1 MRTQAVSFGA
11 FSTLLQKVRVEIGHV
26 KHGEHED
33 ACTSVK
39 ESERDIF
46 KERER
51 ELTGTQKKTRRIKR
65 EHKESIKRERERER
79 SSRYCR
85 RKRVSFDTHRSRL
98 HELVT
103 VALPSKPDI

>member
-1 MRTQAVSFGA
+1 LRTQAVSFGA

-79 SSRYCR
+79 ERERDRETEREGRITGPCELNP
-85 RKRVSFDTHRSRL
+85 VSFFAFT
-98 HELVT
+98 
-103 VALPSKPDI
+103 K

>member
-1 MRTQAVSFGA
+1 LRTQAVSFGA

-26 KHGEHED
+26 THGDHED

-51 ELTGTQKKTRRIKR
+51 ELTGTQKKTRRRKR

-79 SSRYCR
+79 ERQR
-85 RKRVSFDTHRSRL
+85 DRERGEDNRTL
-98 HELVT
+98 
-103 VALPSKPDI
+103 